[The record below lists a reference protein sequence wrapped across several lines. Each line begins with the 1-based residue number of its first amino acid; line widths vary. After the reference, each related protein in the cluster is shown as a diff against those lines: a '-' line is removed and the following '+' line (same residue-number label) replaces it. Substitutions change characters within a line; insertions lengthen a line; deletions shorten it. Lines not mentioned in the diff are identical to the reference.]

1 MGQFIYFILF
11 AIGLIMIIKGSD
23 LFLDSTLWVA
33 GVFKIPHIIIGA
45 TIVSICTSLP
55 ETFVSVSAAIKGET
69 DMAIGNAIGS
79 IAFNTGIIM
88 AILILFGRPRVKNPR
103 QFKISS
109 IWLTSSIIFV
119 WIVGLIFGELNR
131 TIGIIL
137 LIFLVIYLIQNI
149 SSSQATHS
157 NQTKIKYDT
166 SLRTVIKKT
175 ILFIIGITLVIWGS
189 NLLVDN
195 GIKIALILKVP
206 SILIAVTFT
215 AFGTSLPEFFT
226 TITAIRKGVSNIG
239 FGNIIGANTLN
250 ILQVTALS
258 AVFQPLRINHDPIIL
273 LFQIP
278 MTLLIVIFA
287 IIAGNKAR
295 RSIAREYGLLLLA
308 SYTIFVIVNLL
319 RDSTPIIGKLLF

>member
-1 MGQFIYFILF
+1 MGHSIYFILF

-23 LFLDSTLWVA
+23 LFLDSTVWVA
-33 GVFKIPHIIIGA
+33 GVFNIPHIIIGA
-45 TIVSICTSLP
+45 TIVSMCTCLP

-69 DMAIGNAIGS
+69 DVAIGNAIGS

-88 AILILFGRPRVKNPR
+88 AILILFGKPRVKNPG

-109 IWLTSSIIFV
+109 FWLIASIIFV
-119 WIVGLIFGELNR
+119 WVVGFIQGELNR
-131 TIGIIL
+131 IIGIIL
-137 LIFLVIYLIQNI
+137 LVFLIIYLIQNI
-149 SSSQATHS
+149 ASSQTS
-157 NQTKIKYDT
+157 NCNQTKGRYDT

-195 GIKIALILKVP
+195 GIKIAMILKVP
-206 SILIAVTFT
+206 SIMIAVTFT

-226 TITAIRKGVSNIG
+226 TITSIRKGVSNIG

-250 ILQVTALS
+250 IFQVTALS
-258 AVFQPLRINHDPIIL
+258 AVFKPLPFSHDPIIL

-287 IIAGNKAR
+287 IMAGNKYR
-295 RSIAREYGLLLLA
+295 RSIPRRYGLLLLF
-308 SYTIFVIVNLL
+308 SYTIFVVVNVL